1 MTYQLD
7 FTSLGAYWPQFL
19 AGALTT
25 LQFTLY
31 ATALGLVIGIVGAIA
46 RGSHVGWLRL
56 VAGIYV
62 EVVRNTPFL
71 IQIFFLFFGLA
82 SLGLRMPIFVAA
94 VLAMVINVGAYSTE
108 IVRAGIESVHPSQIE
123 AAESLGLSRFQ
134 IYRDIILKPALERV
148 YPSLTSQFTLMM
160 LMSSVTSQVSAEEL
174 TGAAN
179 NIQSVTFRS
188 METYLIVGL
197 LYLLLTLLL
206 KAGFWG
212 LGQVLF
218 PRRRRLGT
226 VL

>member
-1 MTYQLD
+1 MRYQLQ
-7 FTSLGAYWPQFL
+7 FASLVEYWPTFL
-19 AGALTT
+19 AGAWTT
-25 LQFTLY
+25 IQFTAI
-31 ATALGLVIGIVGAIA
+31 ATVLGLALGILGAIA
-46 RGSHVGWLRL
+46 RGSRIGWLRL
-56 VAGIYV
+56 VAGAYV

-82 SLGLRMPIFVAA
+82 SMGLRMPIFVAA
-94 VLAMVINVGAYSTE
+94 ILAMVINVGAYSTE
-108 IVRAGIESVHPSQIE
+108 IVRAGIESVHPSQVE
-123 AAESLGLSRFQ
+123 AAESLGLSTFQ
-134 IYRDIILKPALERV
+134 IYRDIILRPALERV

-179 NIQSVTFRS
+179 SIQSITFRS
-188 METYLIVGL
+188 METYLVVGL

-212 LGQVLF
+212 LGLMLF

-226 VL
+226 PL

>member
-1 MTYQLD
+1 MRYQLE
-7 FTSLGAYWPQFL
+7 FSGLLAYWPNFL
-19 AGALTT
+19 AGAWVTI
-25 LQFTLY
+25 QFTVL
-31 ATALGLVIGIVGAIA
+31 ATVFGLALGILGAVA
-46 RGSHVGWLRL
+46 RNSRFPWLRV
-56 VAGIYV
+56 VAGAYV
-62 EVVRNTPFL
+62 ELVRNTPFL

-82 SLGLRMPIFVAA
+82 SMGVRIPIFWAS

-108 IVRAGIESVHPSQIE
+108 IVRAGIEAVHPSQVE
-123 AAESLGLSRFQ
+123 AAESLGLSTFQ
-134 IYRDIILKPALERV
+134 IYRDIILRPALERV

-179 NIQSVTFRS
+179 NIQSITFRS
-188 METYLIVGL
+188 METYLVVGL

-212 LGQVLF
+212 LGQALF

-226 VL
+226 PL

>member
-1 MTYQLD
+1 MKYQLE
-7 FTSLGAYWPQFL
+7 FSSLWAYWPQFL
-19 AGALTT
+19 GGAWTT
-25 LQFTLY
+25 IQFTFL
-31 ATALGLVIGIVGAIA
+31 ATVLGLVIGILGAIA
-46 RGSHVGWLRL
+46 RRSGTLWVRTT
-56 VAGIYV
+56 AGAYV
-62 EVVRNTPFL
+62 EIVRNTPFL

-82 SLGLRMPIFVAA
+82 SMGFRMPIFVAA

-108 IVRAGIESVHPSQIE
+108 IIRAGIEAVHPSQIE

-134 IYRDIILKPALERV
+134 IYKDIILRPALERV

-188 METYLIVGL
+188 METYLIVGM

-206 KAGFWG
+206 KSGFWS

-226 VL
+226 SL

>member
-1 MTYQLD
+1 MKYQLD
-7 FTSLGAYWPQFL
+7 FSSLGAYWPQFL
-19 AGALTT
+19 SGAVTT
-25 LQFTLY
+25 LQFTVI
-31 ATALGLVIGIVGAIA
+31 ATVLGLLLGIIGAIA
-46 RGSHVGWLRL
+46 RGSSIGWLRL
-56 VAGIYV
+56 VAGAYV
-62 EVVRNTPFL
+62 ELVRNTPFL

-82 SLGLRMPIFVAA
+82 SMGFRMPIFVAA

-134 IYRDIILKPALERV
+134 IYRDIILRPALERV

-206 KAGFWG
+206 KSGFWA
-212 LGQVLF
+212 LGQFLF

>member
-1 MTYQLD
+1 MRYQLE
-7 FTSLGAYWPQFL
+7 FSSLLAYWPNFL
-19 AGALTT
+19 AGAWTT
-25 LQFTLY
+25 IQFTFL
-31 ATALGLVIGIVGAIA
+31 ATVLGLIIGILGAIS
-46 RGSHVGWLRL
+46 RRSRTTWVRL
-56 VAGIYV
+56 AAGAYV
-62 EVVRNTPFL
+62 ELVRNTPFL
-71 IQIFFLFFGLA
+71 IQIFFLYFGLA
-82 SLGLRMPIFVAA
+82 SMGLRLPIFAAA

-108 IVRAGIESVHPSQIE
+108 IVRAGIEAVHPSQIE
-123 AAESLGLSRFQ
+123 AAESLGLSTFQ
-134 IYRDIILKPALERV
+134 IYTDIILRPALERV

-179 NIQSVTFRS
+179 NIQSITFRS

-212 LGQVLF
+212 LGQVFF

-226 VL
+226 PL

>member
-1 MTYQLD
+1 MRYQLE
-7 FTSLGAYWPQFL
+7 FSSLLAYWPNFL
-19 AGALTT
+19 AGAWMTI
-25 LQFTLY
+25 QFTFI
-31 ATALGLVIGIVGAIA
+31 ATVLGLIIGIIGAIM
-46 RGSHVGWLRL
+46 RGSPSLWMRL
-56 VAGIYV
+56 VAGAYV

-71 IQIFFLFFGLA
+71 VQIFFLFFGLA
-82 SLGLRMPIFVAA
+82 SMGFRMPIFAA
-94 VLAMVINVGAYSTE
+94 AILAMVINVGAYSTE

-134 IYRDIILKPALERV
+134 IYRDIILAPALERV

-179 NIQSVTFRS
+179 NIQSITFRS
-188 METYLIVGL
+188 METYLVVGL
-197 LYLLLTLLL
+197 LYLLLTLML

-212 LGQVLF
+212 LGQAMF

-226 VL
+226 PL